1 MESQCPVAQFV
12 RQQILMLGKSQVEIA
27 QQVGFE
33 KPNVITMIKQ
43 GRTKLPMTKVT
54 KMAEA
59 LETDPVYLLK
69 LCMQTYQPDNWE
81 VIEPLLEH
89 ALTNDERT
97 MLYAWRRYVS
107 APYVAALK
115 DESKVLLQEFLLSLK
130 SSPIKH

>member
-1 MESQCPVAQFV
+1 MESQCPVAKFV
-12 RQQILMLGKSQVEIA
+12 RQQIVLLGKSQVEIA
-27 QQVGFE
+27 QHVGFD

-43 GRTKLPMTKVT
+43 GKTKLPMTKVT

-59 LETDPVYLLK
+59 LEADPVYLLK

-89 ALTNDERT
+89 ALTNDERN

-107 APYVAALK
+107 APYIAALS
-115 DESKVLLQEFLLSLK
+115 DGSKVLLQEFLLSLK

>member
-1 MESQCPVAQFV
+1 MESLCPVANFV
-12 RQQILMLGKSQVEIA
+12 RQQIVLLGKSQVEIA
-27 QQVGFE
+27 QQVGFD

-69 LCMQTYQPDNWE
+69 LCMQTYQPENWE

-97 MLYAWRRYVS
+97 LLYAWRRYVS
-107 APYVAALK
+107 APYIAALS
-115 DESKVLLQEFLLSLK
+115 DESKALLQQFLLSLK
-130 SSPIKH
+130 SSSIKH

>member
-69 LCMQTYQPDNWE
+69 LCMQEYQPDNWE